1 MSQANI
7 ELHRRARD
15 AFNERDLDAFL
26 ALADPDVEIVPQT
39 VQLEGVA
46 SFHGHDGIRKWWSD
60 LLSVFPD
67 FQTELDEVRERGD
80 LTIARARLRGHGVE
94 SDAFFERPIWQVVEW
109 RHEKAVW
116 WGTFLSEAKASE
128 AAALRDQASH
138 ERDDA
143 A

>member
-7 ELHRRARD
+7 ELHRRAHD

-46 SFHGHDGIRKWWSD
+46 SFHGHDGVRKWWSD

-109 RHEKAVW
+109 RDGKAVW
-116 WGTFLSEAKASE
+116 WGTFLSEAEAIE
-128 AAALRDQASH
+128 AAELRDRASQ
-138 ERDDA
+138 EPRRPA
-143 A
+143 